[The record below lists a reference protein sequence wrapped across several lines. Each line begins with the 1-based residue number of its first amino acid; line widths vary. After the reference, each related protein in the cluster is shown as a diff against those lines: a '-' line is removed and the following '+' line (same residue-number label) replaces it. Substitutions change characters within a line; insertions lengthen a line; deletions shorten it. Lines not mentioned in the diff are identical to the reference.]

1 MPSLSKLR
9 PMFRRTDADAAIA
22 TAETIEV
29 TEHINAGEVEGRRDE
44 IAQWKAHQPNEDAQR
59 GILDIWGRA
68 EGFALM
74 IALATLGLV
83 LMACAN
89 TLAIFCAAQV
99 FSSIGFAGVIYSI
112 DVITSDAFHL
122 RN

>member
-1 MPSLSKLR
+1 MASNPRSSAISRLTSR
-9 PMFRRTDADAAIA
+9 AATYVPMA
-22 TAETIEV
+22 
-29 TEHINAGEVEGRRDE
+29 
-44 IAQWKAHQPNEDAQR
+44 K
-59 GILDIWGRA
+59 ILDIWGRA

-122 RN
+122 RNRGSAFASPSSPYIVIAFAGLKASEGFYENIGCR